1 MAEGRIV
8 PRSGWKVRTV
18 ERLAAAGLIT
28 GLGLYFLAPGE
39 VSLAGLA
46 LSLAVAL
53 IYPPMALLAAIA
65 TLPLHWQ
72 TRSVGPLAFSSTELM
87 LLAAGLGTVPRW
99 ITALRHRLS
108 ALPLQASAFDWPI
121 ALLLSS
127 GLVSLLVTEYLRLS
141 LRELRT
147 LLLEPIM
154 AYYLLLAWFHGRAAV
169 QPLATLLVA
178 SVATAVAGLAGLPLG
193 IGTSE
198 AEDVRR
204 LQVIYPSANHLG
216 LFLGRALPWLIAF
229 AWLGER
235 WWRRPAVIGSLAIGA
250 ALFATFSLGA
260 WLGSAAALL
269 AIAAAA
275 RRPRLVAL
283 AALVLAAGGLAGL
296 AFFPVERVWSHLEPG
311 RGTTFFRLQLWQ
323 SAMAMLRDHPIL
335 GVGLDNFL
343 YLYQQHY
350 ILPGALA
357 ESSLSHPHNLVLHF
371 WLQLGLAGLA
381 AALWLLVK
389 AFALAHRLFFAS
401 RDRLTQAIAIGA
413 TGSLVDFV
421 VHGLVDNS
429 YFLLDLAIIFWL
441 TLAVLETCRRHSQ
454 MSATRVGPG
463 LDRSRPL
470 LCSSLSM
477 RNAPRGSSVR

>member
-1 MAEGRIV
+1 M
-8 PRSGWKVRTV
+8 RTV
-18 ERLAAAGLIT
+18 ERLAAAGLVT

-39 VSLAGLA
+39 ASLAGLA
-46 LSLAVAL
+46 LSLVVAL
-53 IYPPMALLAAIA
+53 ICPPMALLAGIV

-87 LLAAGLGTVPRW
+87 LLAAGLGTFPSW
-99 ITALRHRLS
+99 LAALRNRPS
-108 ALPLQASAFDWPI
+108 GFPLQLSAFDWPI

-127 GLVSLLVTEYLRLS
+127 GLLSLLVTEYLRLS

-154 AYYLLLAWFHGRAAV
+154 AYYLLLAWFPGRAV
-169 QPLATLLVA
+169 VRPLAVLFVSTV
-178 SVATAVAGLAGLPLG
+178 VTAVAGLAGLPLG
-193 IGTSE
+193 VGTTE
-198 AEDVRR
+198 AEGVRR
-204 LQVIYPSANHLG
+204 LQGTYPSANHLG
-216 LFLGRALPWLIAF
+216 LFLGRGLPWLIAF

-235 WWRRPAVIGSLAIGA
+235 CWRRPAVVGSVAVGA

-269 AIAAAA
+269 TMVSTA
-275 RRPRLVAL
+275 RRPRLLAL
-283 AALVLAAGGLAGL
+283 AGVVLAVGGLAGL
-296 AFFPVERVWSHLEPG
+296 AFFPIERVWSHLEPG

-323 SAMAMLRDHPIL
+323 SAVAMLRDHPIL

-343 YLYQQHY
+343 YLYQQDY

-357 ESSLSHPHNLVLHF
+357 EANLSHPHNLVLHF

-381 AALWLLVK
+381 AALWLLAK
-389 AFALAHRLFFAS
+389 AFSLAHRLFFAS
-401 RDRLTQAIAIGA
+401 RDRLTQAMALGA

-429 YFLLDLAIIFWL
+429 YFLLDLALIFWL
-441 TLAVLETCRRHSQ
+441 TLAVLETCRRQSQ
-454 MSATRVGPG
+454 TFATRVAPG
-463 LDRSRPL
+463 QD
-470 LCSSLSM
+470 
-477 RNAPRGSSVR
+477 A